1 LPAPSLSH
9 DVDVLAQ
16 PVLIADGDDRVRLLD
31 MSAMPIT
38 MLGKTLLSLATR
50 RDAILDAID
59 VILHG

>member
-1 LPAPSLSH
+1 M
-9 DVDVLAQ
+9 
-16 PVLIADGDDRVRLLD
+16 LIAGRDDRVWLLD
-31 MSAMPIT
+31 MSAVPIT